1 MCHQQRHHH
10 HHWYPP
16 ISFALSCFSLD
27 YVREHFPPL
36 GPNWQPGGRGRGGL
50 GSRKLVSPSE
60 NLCTWFNLPSTLHH
74 LSHCSATGSDKR
86 QVGRKV
92 AAEEEMLPPI
102 NWQSGILAIRPQ
114 SKEFS
119 LKGETRPGVQFVDS
133 SFSLEADSLKMV
145 GDWCTTPGE
154 RRLRDRSSD
163 HVMWRTLAT
172 GQSWWTMRQTNRD
185 KQHTLHV

>member
-10 HHWYPP
+10 HVLVSADFLRPVLL
-16 ISFALSCFSLD
+16 FLGLCARALSSVGTQLAAWRK
-27 YVREHFPPL
+27 RE
-36 GPNWQPGGRGRGGL
+36 GGL

-60 NLCTWFNLPSTLHH
+60 NLCTWFNLPPTLHN
-74 LSHCSATGSDKR
+74 LSYCSATGSDKR

-154 RRLRDRSSD
+154 RRLMRPVFRLSCGEPSPL
-163 HVMWRTLAT
+163 VSPG
-172 GQSWWTMRQTNRD
+172 GQ
-185 KQHTLHV
+185 

>member
-1 MCHQQRHHH
+1 MCHQQRHHHH

-27 YVREHFPPL
+27 YVHEDFPPL

-92 AAEEEMLPPI
+92 AAEGEMLPPI

-154 RRLRDRSSD
+154 RRLMRPVFRLSCGEPSPL
-163 HVMWRTLAT
+163 VSPG
-172 GQSWWTMRQTNRD
+172 GQ
-185 KQHTLHV
+185 

>member
-1 MCHQQRHHH
+1 MCHQQHHHH

-27 YVREHFPPL
+27 YVHEHFPPL

-60 NLCTWFNLPSTLHH
+60 NLCTWFNLRTTLHH

-154 RRLRDRSSD
+154 RRLMRPVFRLSCGEPSPL
-163 HVMWRTLAT
+163 VSPG
-172 GQSWWTMRQTNRD
+172 GQ
-185 KQHTLHV
+185 